1 MQRYIARRII
11 QMAIVI
17 FFFSMLVF
25 AIIRLIPGDPSTMMF
40 PIDEM
45 TPEAVAQVRREMGL
59 DKPIPVQYLAWLREI
74 ARGNFG
80 VSWRSRQPALTM
92 IAERLPATLALAG
105 AAILIA
111 TLVTVPLGIASGI
124 RPHSWID
131 NLATAFSLMGIAMP
145 SFWLGLMLILLFAVN
160 WRVLP
165 ASGYTPLSEDFAEG
179 LRRLI
184 MPALT
189 LGVSYAAPLTRF
201 LRTGLLD
208 VMSADYIRT
217 ARSKGL
223 RERRV
228 VLRHALKNALLT
240 VVTVLGMQIGA
251 LIGGAIV
258 TESVFAWPGIGR
270 LLLDAIVKRDYGVL
284 QAVILFV
291 CAAYMVI
298 NLLVDI
304 LYAYLD
310 PRIRYS

>member
-1 MQRYIARRII
+1 MV
-11 QMAIVI
+11 IVI

-25 AIIRLIPGDPSTMMF
+25 TIIRMVPGDPATMMF

-45 TPEAVAQVRREMGL
+45 TPEAVAQVRQEMGL
-59 DKPIPVQYLAWLREI
+59 DKPIPVQYLAWLKEI
-74 ARGNFG
+74 SKGNFG
-80 VSWRSRQPALTM
+80 VSWRSKQPAIKL
-92 IAERLPATLALAG
+92 IGERLPATLVLAG
-105 AAILIA
+105 SAILIA
-111 TLVTVPLGIASGI
+111 LLITIPLGIASGI
-124 RPHSWID
+124 RPHSLID
-131 NLATAFSLMGIAMP
+131 NLATAFSLAGIATP
-145 SFWLGLMLILLFAVN
+145 SFWLGLMLILLFAVT

-165 ASGYTPLSEDFAEG
+165 ASGYTPLSTDLTQG
-179 LRRLI
+179 LRKLI

-217 ARSKGL
+217 ARAKGL

-228 VLRHALKNALLT
+228 VLGHALKNAMLT

-270 LLLDAIVKRDYGVL
+270 LLLDSIVKRDYGVL
-284 QAVILFV
+284 QGVVLFV
-291 CAAYMVI
+291 CASYMMI

-310 PRIRYS
+310 PRIRYT

>member
-1 MQRYIARRII
+1 MV
-11 QMAIVI
+11 IVI
-17 FFFSMLVF
+17 LFFSMLVF
-25 AIIRLIPGDPSTMMF
+25 TIIRLVPGDPATMMF

-59 DKPIPVQYLAWLREI
+59 DKPIPVQYLAWLKEVS
-74 ARGNFG
+74 RGNFG
-80 VSWRSRQPALTM
+80 VSWRSKQPAINL
-92 IAERLPATLALAG
+92 IAERLPATLVLAG
-105 AAILIA
+105 SAILIA
-111 TLVTVPLGIASGI
+111 ILITVPLGIASGI
-124 RPHSWID
+124 RPYSWID
-131 NLATAFSLMGIAMP
+131 NVATTFSLMGIATP
-145 SFWLGLMLILLFAVN
+145 SFWLGLMLILLFAVT

-165 ASGYTPLSEDFAEG
+165 ASGYTPLSTDVSQG

-184 MPALT
+184 MPSLT

-223 RERRV
+223 GERRV
-228 VLRHALKNALLT
+228 VLGHALKNAMLT

-270 LLLDAIVKRDYGVL
+270 LLLDSIVKRDYGVL
-284 QAVILFV
+284 QGVILFI
-291 CAAYMVI
+291 CASYMFI

-310 PRIRYS
+310 PRIRYT

>member
-1 MQRYIARRII
+1 MQRYILRRII
-11 QMAIVI
+11 QMVIVI

-25 AIIRLIPGDPSTMMF
+25 TIIRMVPGDPATMMF

-45 TPEAVAQVRREMGL
+45 TPEAVAQVRHEMGL
-59 DKPIPVQYLAWLREI
+59 DKPIPVQYLAWLKEVS
-74 ARGNFG
+74 RGNFG
-80 VSWRSRQPALTM
+80 VSWRSKQPAMKL
-92 IAERLPATLALAG
+92 IGERLPATLVLAG
-105 AAILIA
+105 AAILVALLI
-111 TLVTVPLGIASGI
+111 TVPLGIASGV
-124 RPHSWID
+124 RPHSLID
-131 NLATAFSLMGIAMP
+131 NLATAFSLAGIATP
-145 SFWLGLMLILLFAVN
+145 SFWLGLMLILLFAVT

-165 ASGYTPLSEDFAEG
+165 ASGYTPLSTDLTQG

-217 ARSKGL
+217 ARAKGL

-228 VLRHALKNALLT
+228 VLGHALKNAMLT

-270 LLLDAIVKRDYGVL
+270 LLLDSIVKRDYGVL
-284 QAVILFV
+284 QGVVLFV
-291 CAAYMVI
+291 CASYMII

-310 PRIRYS
+310 PRIRYT